1 MECRQDDGTFL
12 SLIIVSGFRFNILK
26 VVIRETRCT
35 VGTAPSV
42 FHCDVH
48 VSKCKE
54 KECMVLYSAISVM
67 R

>member
-12 SLIIVSGFRFNILK
+12 SLIIASGFRFNILK

-35 VGTAPSV
+35 VGTSASV
-42 FHCDVH
+42 FHCDVR

-54 KECMVLYSAISVM
+54 KECLVLYSAMSVM
-67 R
+67 G